1 MADSGTI
8 TITIT
13 RVGPAEVQAESNLPT
28 PRPGAPLS
36 PQAATALD
44 LLQQVA
50 KQPACRRVVYDA
62 SDVDPEAQGCI
73 DLVRELLRPEGYGYS
88 VTAEVRNAARR
99 ALGIKGCQ
107 EGLAA

>member
-1 MADSGTI
+1 MANSVVI
-8 TITIT
+8 KIT
-13 RVGPAEVQAESNLPT
+13 RVGPAEVQAESNLQT

-36 PQAATALD
+36 PQEAAALD
-44 LLQQVA
+44 LLQQIA
-50 KQPACRRVVYDA
+50 KQPGCSRVVYDA
-62 SDVDPEAQGCI
+62 PEVDPEARDCI
-73 DLVRELLRPEGYGYS
+73 ALVRELLRPEGYGYS